1 MTTVLLAGGGTA
13 GHVNPLLALA
23 ERWQVDEPRAS
34 FIVLG
39 TAEGL
44 ESRLVPAR
52 GFELVTI
59 PRVPF
64 PRRLNGA
71 ALRFPARFR
80 QAVRQTRAI
89 IRERGIDVVV
99 GFGGYASAPAYVA
112 AWREHVP
119 IIAHEANARP
129 GIANKLAARLG
140 AAVGV
145 TFAGTP
151 VRGARVVGMPLRPEI
166 SALDRV
172 ATKPEA
178 LRHFGLDAA
187 RPVLLVTGGSTGAL
201 RLNDA
206 ISHGAA
212 QILDAGWQVIHLT
225 GTGRGGDDPHLP
237 GFVSLEYCDR
247 MDLAF
252 SAADLALCRAGSATV
267 SELTVLGLPAV
278 LVPYAAGNGE
288 QRLNARGL
296 VSAGAARLV
305 DDDRVS
311 AQWVADELVPLLS
324 DRAAI
329 AQMAAAAQSLER
341 LDGAAELL
349 ALVRE
354 HVASSNRVG

>member
-23 ERWQVDEPRAS
+23 EHWQADEPSAA

-112 AWREHVP
+112 AWREEVP

-129 GIANKLAARLG
+129 GIANKLAAQLG

-206 ISHGAA
+206 IGRGAA
-212 QILDAGWQVIHLT
+212 RILDAGWQVIHLT

-324 DRAAI
+324 DRADI

-354 HVASSNRVG
+354 HVASSKRVG

>member
-1 MTTVLLAGGGTA
+1 MTTALLAGGGTA

-23 ERWQVDEPRAS
+23 ERWQADEPGTAI
-34 FIVLG
+34 IVLG

-52 GFELVTI
+52 GFELLTI

-64 PRRLNGA
+64 PRRLSGE

-80 QAVRQTRAI
+80 HAVRQTREI
-89 IRERGIDVVV
+89 IRERGVNVVV

-112 AWREHVP
+112 AWRERVP

-166 SALDRV
+166 VALDRA
-172 ATKPEA
+172 ATRPEA
-178 LRHFGLDAA
+178 LRHFGLDSA
-187 RPVLLVTGGSTGAL
+187 RPVLLVTGGSTGAR

-206 ISHGAA
+206 IANEAA
-212 QILDAGWQVIHLT
+212 RILDAGWQVIHLT
-225 GTGRGGDDPHLP
+225 GTGRGGDDPHLT
-237 GFVSLEYCDR
+237 GFVSLDYCDR

-267 SELTVLGLPAV
+267 SELTMIGLPAV
-278 LVPYAAGNGE
+278 LVPYAVGNGE

-305 DDDRVS
+305 DDGRVS
-311 AQWVADELVPLLS
+311 AEWVADELVPLLA
-324 DRAAI
+324 DREGI
-329 AQMAAAAQSLER
+329 ARMADAAQSLDR

-349 ALVRE
+349 ALVRD
-354 HVASSNRVG
+354 HVASSKRVG